1 MKKISKRAWMALAL
15 AAALLAGLLVFFG
28 EYFIEAKT
36 WVAFPGSPHVYTG
49 VNPDCG
55 KIYDRSGM
63 LLLNTNDGRV
73 YNADEAVRRATLHLL
88 GDRDGY
94 ISAPLLQTYASKM
107 IGFDVVNGLYTDEPG
122 SVAARLTISAA
133 VQSAA
138 QQALSG
144 YRGTIGVYNYK
155 TGEILCAVTSPS
167 YDPDHVPDVANDT
180 TGSYEGVYVNRFFDA
195 AYTPGSIFKL
205 VTAAAALETIEGVQS
220 RTFQCSG
227 KTIIGGQEIICN
239 GVHGSLDLAG
249 ALAHSCNVA
258 FGELAA
264 ELGAQT
270 LQEYAEKLG
279 LTGSISCEGY
289 KTAPGKID
297 LSGADDGDVA
307 WAGIGQSPDQVGA
320 AERVVRLEKRS
331 RDILAVFC
339 NRHTENVPCG
349 IELSRKRRVCRQ
361 LGGSQEKRAAKIGL
375 FQKRGVICHRF
386 RVRESK
392 IDGGGHL
399 LGLVLLGLIRLLLR
413 GRLRLGGLG
422 GIHLVDAVL
431 NQALCL
437 FHEQAVVIDL
447 TAGCKAEDGVA
458 GRTLQQAYLE
468 REERCAVDQRDIEH
482 AAAEGGRD
490 SFDVAVLIG
499 DSAFG
504 KIEDEAPLAREQNER
519 LRLRVVCRNYP
530 AGRGVE
536 RRVGH
541 VDAGRGFIGKRRKRQ
556 RNRVVDGDK

>member
-1 MKKISKRAWMALAL
+1 MVALAL

-180 TGSYEGVYVNRFFDA
+180 TGSYEGVYLNRFFDA

-239 GVHGSLDLAG
+239 GVHGSLSFAG

-264 ELGAQT
+264 ELGAGV

-307 WAGIGQSPDQVGA
+307 WAGIGQYTDQVGA
-320 AERVVRLEKRS
+320 LAFLRYMGAIANGGSAAEPYLMQRVRKGDDITYEAETKLTSAMIQPETAGTLTKLMRNDVQTIYGDWQFGGLSVCAKSGTAEREGQTANAMFAGFVLDASCPVAFVVF
-331 RDILAVFC
+331 V
-339 NRHTENVPCG
+339 EN
-349 IELSRKRRVCRQ
+349 
-361 LGGSQEKRAAKIGL
+361 GGAGSTVAAPVAAKVL
-375 FQKRGVICHRF
+375 GVCAQ
-386 RVRESK
+386 
-392 IDGGGHL
+392 
-399 LGLVLLGLIRLLLR
+399 VL
-413 GRLRLGGLG
+413 
-422 GIHLVDAVL
+422 
-431 NQALCL
+431 QS
-437 FHEQAVVIDL
+437 E
-447 TAGCKAEDGVA
+447 
-458 GRTLQQAYLE
+458 
-468 REERCAVDQRDIEH
+468 
-482 AAAEGGRD
+482 
-490 SFDVAVLIG
+490 
-499 DSAFG
+499 
-504 KIEDEAPLAREQNER
+504 
-519 LRLRVVCRNYP
+519 
-530 AGRGVE
+530 
-536 RRVGH
+536 
-541 VDAGRGFIGKRRKRQ
+541 
-556 RNRVVDGDK
+556 

>member
-239 GVHGSLDLAG
+239 GVHGSLSLAG
-249 ALAHSCNVA
+249 ALAHSCRV
-258 FGELAA
+258 GR
-264 ELGAQT
+264 
-270 LQEYAEKLG
+270 
-279 LTGSISCEGY
+279 GSFAGVC
-289 KTAPGKID
+289 GKA
-297 LSGADDGDVA
+297 GADGEHFLRGLQNGARKDRPERRGRRRCRLGRYRAVYRSGRR
-307 WAGIGQSPDQVGA
+307 AGVPSVYG
-320 AERVVRLEKRS
+320 
-331 RDILAVFC
+331 RDC
-339 NRHTENVPCG
+339 
-349 IELSRKRRVCRQ
+349 KRRQRGRA
-361 LGGSQEKRAAKIGL
+361 LSHAAREKGR
-375 FQKRGVICHRF
+375 RHY
-386 RVRESK
+386 
-392 IDGGGHL
+392 
-399 LGLVLLGLIRLLLR
+399 LR
-413 GRLRLGGLG
+413 GG
-422 GIHLVDAVL
+422 
-431 NQALCL
+431 N
-437 FHEQAVVIDL
+437 E
-447 TAGCKAEDGVA
+447 
-458 GRTLQQAYLE
+458 AY
-468 REERCAVDQRDIEH
+468 
-482 AAAEGGRD
+482 
-490 SFDVAVLIG
+490 
-499 DSAFG
+499 FG
-504 KIEDEAPLAREQNER
+504 ND
-519 LRLRVVCRNYP
+519 P
-530 AGRGVE
+530 AGDRSGS
-536 RRVGH
+536 
-541 VDAGRGFIGKRRKRQ
+541 
-556 RNRVVDGDK
+556 

>member
-239 GVHGSLDLAG
+239 GVHGSLSLAG

-264 ELGAQT
+264 ELGAGV

-307 WAGIGQSPDQVGA
+307 WAGIGQYTNQVGA
-320 AERVVRLEKRS
+320 LAFLRYMGAIANGGNAAEPYLMQRVRKGDDITYEAETKLTSAMIQPETAGTLTKLMRNDVQTVYGDWQFGGLSVCAKSGTAEREGQTANAMFAGFVLDASCPVAFVVF
-331 RDILAVFC
+331 V
-339 NRHTENVPCG
+339 EN
-349 IELSRKRRVCRQ
+349 
-361 LGGSQEKRAAKIGL
+361 GGAGSTVAAPMAAKVL
-375 FQKRGVICHRF
+375 GVCAQ
-386 RVRESK
+386 
-392 IDGGGHL
+392 
-399 LGLVLLGLIRLLLR
+399 VL
-413 GRLRLGGLG
+413 
-422 GIHLVDAVL
+422 
-431 NQALCL
+431 QS
-437 FHEQAVVIDL
+437 E
-447 TAGCKAEDGVA
+447 
-458 GRTLQQAYLE
+458 
-468 REERCAVDQRDIEH
+468 
-482 AAAEGGRD
+482 
-490 SFDVAVLIG
+490 
-499 DSAFG
+499 
-504 KIEDEAPLAREQNER
+504 
-519 LRLRVVCRNYP
+519 
-530 AGRGVE
+530 
-536 RRVGH
+536 
-541 VDAGRGFIGKRRKRQ
+541 
-556 RNRVVDGDK
+556 